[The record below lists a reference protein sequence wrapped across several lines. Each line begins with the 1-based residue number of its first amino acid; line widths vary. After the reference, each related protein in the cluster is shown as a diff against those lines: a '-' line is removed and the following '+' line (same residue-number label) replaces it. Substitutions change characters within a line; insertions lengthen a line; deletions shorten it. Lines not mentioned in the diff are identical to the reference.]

1 MTPTV
6 WLPSALVC
14 FHPLLPVSVQSV
26 TWLAPASSC
35 STQGHHELSC
45 PCRRMAFKK
54 GTGGS
59 QGFHAPKFT
68 AECFATFQNIFPF
81 PVHGTPPSHPTPSLQ
96 PQCMGLHFPIPYAW
110 EPTLP
115 PPRAW
120 DPTLP
125 PPCGRGPCPPSCPPT
140 VSNTHGLIFTIPMIE
155 RHLTAHVICFRLQA
169 SKNWQG
175 SSPAPVLIDRLVFP
189 LAGCSG
195 SGWLPAGSPASPLL
209 SHRVD
214 AVLFP
219 GCRPSVP
226 VSSCSELEF
235 FILMCSCQS
244 IFFFNLVVSAFSICL
259 RILSP
264 ALSYKEVLSHVLLF
278 GSYPGLPTAEGLPL
292 QLSTFHAVSLTN

>member
-1 MTPTV
+1 MSSMTPTV

-26 TWLAPASSC
+26 TWLASASSC

-45 PCRRMAFKK
+45 PCRRMAFRK

-59 QGFHAPKFT
+59 QGFHPPKFI

-81 PVHGTPPSHPTPSLQ
+81 PVHGTPPSHHPSTPVHGTSLSHPLCMGAHPPTPT
-96 PQCMGLHFPIPYAW
+96 CMGPHS
-110 EPTLP
+110 
-115 PPRAW
+115 
-120 DPTLP
+120 P
-125 PPCGRGPCPPSCPPT
+125 PPCGRGPCPLSCPPT

-155 RHLTAHVICFRLQA
+155 RHLMAHSFCFHLQA

-175 SSPAPVLIDRLVFP
+175 SSPAPVLIDQLVFP

-244 IFFFNLVVSAFSICL
+244 IFF
-259 RILSP
+259 
-264 ALSYKEVLSHVLLF
+264 
-278 GSYPGLPTAEGLPL
+278 
-292 QLSTFHAVSLTN
+292 

>member
-1 MTPTV
+1 MNCLVPAGEWLSRRGLGAHRVSTHLNSLRNALLHSRTSFHSLCMGHHPPTPPPPFN
-6 WLPSALVC
+6 PSAWDST
-14 FHPLLPVSVQSV
+14 FPSPMHGSPPSHP
-26 TWLAPASSC
+26 
-35 STQGHHELSC
+35 H
-45 PCRRMAFKK
+45 
-54 GTGGS
+54 
-59 QGFHAPKFT
+59 
-68 AECFATFQNIFPF
+68 
-81 PVHGTPPSHPTPSLQ
+81 VHGTPLSH
-96 PQCMGLHFPIPYAW
+96 
-110 EPTLP
+110 LP
-115 PPRAW
+115 VEEVPV
-120 DPTLP
+120 
-125 PPCGRGPCPPSCPPT
+125 PPSCPPT